1 MLYSQPR
8 KDGLP
13 AAPPSTLA
21 EQPAAADLP
30 PETAN
35 VGVLLQGL
43 LAQANRAEAQIGQT
57 VLSAP
62 TVTN

>member
-1 MLYSQPR
+1 MLYSQQG

-43 LAQANRAEAQIGQT
+43 LSQANRAEAQIAQT
-57 VLSAP
+57 VMSAP
-62 TVTN
+62 AVPN